1 MEISHARPYPFLLSF
16 GWVPIQEGNLMYA
29 HTLRFGIFYNLVKMC
44 DKHLFFLVGGGLEF
58 YDRLGSI
65 MR

>member
-29 HTLRFGIFYNLVKMC
+29 HTLRFGWGRLCNLMENV
-44 DKHLFFLVGGGLEF
+44 
-58 YDRLGSI
+58 
-65 MR
+65 